1 VRSAKVIEM
10 RAHIDAV
17 KVQYADFDAK
27 LGQRDQIVKVLGDA
41 QNALQALPARL
52 SAVERAG
59 AAADRRDASCALPQ
73 AQIDSLQAAPNPHIA
88 EIARWRRRHDDHR
101 AKIPELVKRLNEIRE
116 DIADLKVLE
125 EAYRRTGFKAP
136 AFFLALSLALI
147 ASRRALSASAS
158 ASLMP
163 LTDAL
168 PAAPVVAGFAAGG
181 ATGPDDAKESDA
193 VAGAAAC
200 WAAAA

>member
-1 VRSAKVIEM
+1 MGQFRALQTKGNKEIQQGREARSAKLIEM

-41 QNALQALPARL
+41 RNALQTLPARL

-73 AQIDSLQAAPNPHIA
+73 AQIDSLQAAPNPYIA
-88 EIARWRRRHDDHR
+88 EIARWQRRHDDHR

-125 EAYRRTGFKAP
+125 CC
-136 AFFLALSLALI
+136 LAMA
-147 ASRRALSASAS
+147 RKWR
-158 ASLMP
+158 
-163 LTDAL
+163 
-168 PAAPVVAGFAAGG
+168 
-181 ATGPDDAKESDA
+181 
-193 VAGAAAC
+193 
-200 WAAAA
+200 